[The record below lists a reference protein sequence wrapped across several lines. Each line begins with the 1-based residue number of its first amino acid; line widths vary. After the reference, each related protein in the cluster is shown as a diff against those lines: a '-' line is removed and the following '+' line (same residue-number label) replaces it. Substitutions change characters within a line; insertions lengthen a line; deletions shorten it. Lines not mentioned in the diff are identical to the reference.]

1 MNTPRTDAACFDSFE
16 HPLTHQNCE
25 VVKADFCRQLER
37 ELIAINAEHQKFA
50 CHGETLSDTLT
61 RIMGA
66 ANKYERELIAEQE
79 KVRELREALQL
90 TYDHARC
97 YWHEIEFNNVGE
109 YARAILEKTK

>member
-25 VVKADFCRQLER
+25 VVKADFSRQL
-37 ELIAINAEHQKFA
+37 
-50 CHGETLSDTLT
+50 
-61 RIMGA
+61 
-66 ANKYERELIAEQE
+66 ERELIAEQE
-79 KVRELREALQL
+79 KVRELRKALQL